1 MPTEFEFIRNLKDKY
16 GLNRVGDD
24 CAVLPK
30 NSKADL
36 VITADMLVEDIDFR
50 LKWTTPEHIGHKALA
65 VSLSDIAAM
74 GGTPKWAILSIAV
87 PAEVWDGGFVDR
99 FYEGWFKLAQQHN
112 VELVGGDVSRSS
124 AKIVIDSIV
133 GGETVKGHAVLRSG
147 ARPGDFIF
155 VTGSVGGAAGALELL
170 ESGVSYAESRGKKR
184 RLLERQLCPT
194 PQIEAGQHL
203 SSRKLASSMID
214 ISDGLGADLYHIC
227 DSSSVGAVIN
237 LDAIP
242 VDGDLDSFSIL
253 EKRAFAIGG
262 GEDFE
267 LLFTSKREE
276 IFDPKLPL
284 IHRIGVVTANV
295 GIVELV
301 TDDSRS
307 LLPRIGY
314 RHF

>member
-16 GLNRVGDD
+16 GLKRVGDD

-30 NSKADL
+30 NTKADL
-36 VITADMLVEDIDFR
+36 VITADMLVEDVDFR

-65 VSLSDIAAM
+65 VSLSDVAAM
-74 GGTPKWAILSIAV
+74 GGNPKWAMLSLAV
-87 PAEVWDGGFVDR
+87 PTDVWDGGFVDR
-99 FYEGWFKLAQQHN
+99 FYEGWFNLAKRHN
-112 VELVGGDVSRSS
+112 VELVGGDVSQSS
-124 AKIVIDSIV
+124 TKIVIDSIV
-133 GGETVKGHAVLRSG
+133 GGEAVKGRAILRSG
-147 ARPGDFIF
+147 AKPGDSIF

-194 PQIEAGQHL
+194 PQIATGQYL
-203 SSRKLASSMID
+203 SSRKLASAMID

-227 DSSSVGAVIN
+227 DSSGVGAVID
-237 LDAIP
+237 LDALP
-242 VDGDLDSFSIL
+242 VDEDLESFSIV

-267 LLFTSKREE
+267 LLFTSKREKV
-276 IFDPKLPL
+276 FDPKLPP
-284 IHRIGVVTANV
+284 IHRIGVVTANA

-301 TDDSRS
+301 TDNSRAV
-307 LLPRIGY
+307 LPRIGY

>member
-16 GLNRVGDD
+16 GLKRVGDD
-24 CAVLPK
+24 CAILPK
-30 NSKADL
+30 DSKADL
-36 VITADMLVEDIDFR
+36 VITADMLVEDVDFR
-50 LKWTTPEHIGHKALA
+50 LKWTSPEHIGHKALA
-65 VSLSDIAAM
+65 VSLSDVAAM
-74 GGTPKWAILSIAV
+74 GGTPKWAMLSIAV
-87 PAEVWDGGFVDR
+87 PAGVWDEGFVDR
-99 FYEGWFKLAQQHN
+99 FYEGWFKLAERHN

-133 GGETVKGHAVLRSG
+133 GGEAVKGRAVLRSG
-147 ARPGDFIF
+147 AKPGDSIF

-170 ESGVSYAESRGKKR
+170 ESGVSYTESRGKKR

-194 PQIEAGQHL
+194 PQIAIGHYL
-203 SSRKLASSMID
+203 SSRKLASAMID

-227 DSSSVGAVIN
+227 DSSGVGAVID

-242 VDGDLDSFSIL
+242 VDEDLDSFSIV

-267 LLFTSKREE
+267 LLFTSRQEN
-276 IFDPKLPL
+276 ICDPTLPP
-284 IHRIGVVTANV
+284 IHRIGIVTANG

-301 TDDSRS
+301 TDDSRAV
-307 LLPRIGY
+307 LPRIGY
-314 RHF
+314 SHF